1 MARLVVSQNERL
13 LLHRADL
20 DRFRDD
26 TEVPMAASQEGIAQ
40 RLQIQVHN
48 ASRAL
53 ASLQVEELVADRL
66 AHVRGAP
73 RRRRAY
79 FLTEKGR
86 QAAAA
91 IKADISKRKVAL
103 ELEGRVTE
111 Q

>member
-1 MARLVVSQNERL
+1 MPRLVIPQNERL
-13 LLHRADL
+13 LLRLADL

-26 TEVPMAASQEGIAQ
+26 AEVPMAASQEGIAQ

-53 ASLQVEELVADRL
+53 ASLQVEGLVTDRL

-86 QAAAA
+86 QAAQALLA
-91 IKADISKRKVAL
+91 GVKKRAVGL
-103 ELEGRVTE
+103 E
-111 Q
+111 